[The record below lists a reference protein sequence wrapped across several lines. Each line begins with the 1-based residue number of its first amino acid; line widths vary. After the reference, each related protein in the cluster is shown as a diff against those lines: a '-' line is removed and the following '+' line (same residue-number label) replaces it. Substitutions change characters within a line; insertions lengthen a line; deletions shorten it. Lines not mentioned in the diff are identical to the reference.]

1 MNIELKSLRIYD
13 RMSEETIA
21 FTADVY
27 VNGKKVA
34 YAKNDGHGG
43 STYYHPYPNAD
54 RALLGA
60 AEGYCKALPKEKA
73 ELCNGKTFE
82 LEQSLETVIDA
93 WVYRV
98 YNEKASAAF
107 KKKLEKNMIK
117 GLCVGTPDRY
127 EIIWWKGVTI
137 PQLLQMERGKAT
149 LRAKLLQLRSEGKTV
164 LNTNIPKELFG

>member
-21 FTADVY
+21 FTADVF

-34 YAKNDGHGG
+34 YAKNDGCGG

-54 RALLGA
+54 RALLKA
-60 AEGYCKALPKEKA
+60 AEDYCKALPPQKSEY
-73 ELCNGKTFE
+73 GDKTFE
-82 LEQSLETVIDA
+82 LPQDLESVIDE

-98 YNEKASAAF
+98 HNEKADAKF
-107 KKKLEKNMIK
+107 QKQLVKNMDK
-117 GLCVGTPDRY
+117 GICYGTTSQY
-127 EIIWWKGVTI
+127 QIVSWKGNPI
-137 PQLLQMERGKAT
+137 SRMLQLQNGRAAIRAT
-149 LRAKLLQLRSEGKTV
+149 LLRLQSEGKNI